1 MKQKK
6 RGVIMETE
14 NKDRSLIAE
23 FFYTQT
29 KFQKGSASELI
40 VSEID
45 KLWQKGKDIVTIDEL
60 TSIVEN
66 AHPELKKKLKSVKGR
81 VKKVISWGKSQSW
94 ENFKELISRKGDN
107 IVIISRS
114 KKT

>member
-1 MKQKK
+1 
-6 RGVIMETE
+6 MEMG

-81 VKKVISWGKSQSW
+81 VKKVISWGESKSW
-94 ENFKELISRKGDN
+94 ENFKELITREGDS